1 MHAYPF
7 HQRTLITLLCFQG
20 KKEEEEEATTTI
32 IIEQQRK
39 TNEHILLDTY
49 FTTDC

>member
-32 IIEQQRK
+32 TIEQQRK
-39 TNEHILLDTY
+39 TNEHILLHTY